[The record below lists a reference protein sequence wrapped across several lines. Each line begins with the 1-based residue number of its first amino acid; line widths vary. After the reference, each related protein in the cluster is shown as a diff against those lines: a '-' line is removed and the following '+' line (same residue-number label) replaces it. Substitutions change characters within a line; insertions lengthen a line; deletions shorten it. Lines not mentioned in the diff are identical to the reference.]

1 MDASISLLLDGI
13 GTLDAKVYDYRE
25 SHDNTPFDVSCVQ
38 ELVYPDTPELDP
50 SVLYVADKA
59 ALTYMAGGL
68 CDMTI
73 AFAGIIP
80 AAEAFAPVERCRVV
94 CVPNRTSAGELLN
107 ELICAQRAI
116 DDLDARLIW
125 ASLEKDP
132 LGAMLPIM
140 AEHVH
145 EPLLATDA
153 DDVLVAFAAPKGLDV
168 DDGVFRH
175 IIAHNCILSDAPL
188 FKDFLSVMP
197 ASGAL
202 RTTVPL
208 VRIPDSDREYLNA
221 MVLRDGGPLLNILMS
236 NEGGSFGIQSRDELL
251 RLKLLIER
259 AILAGSPLGFPPP
272 DTDSCVRRLLDHI
285 YVREEIIEGYLRKR
299 GWHVDDRFY
308 CVLAQMEGEGGIAKL
323 PFLARQLRSGI
334 MRDAV
339 VLVHGSEVACVVRSD
354 DCPYDIPRL
363 SADLGSVADRFKAKI
378 GVSCPF
384 HDFRELRRYHDSCR
398 TAISYGAQENPL
410 RVVSFFDDYAARHLE
425 HVLFNR
431 SINEVL
437 LDARAVDIKRHDDEQ
452 GQSLLQTLLVYL
464 ECGQNKTLAAKQLYI
479 HRNTL
484 VYRIG
489 VIEKVAGI
497 DLEKLDADRLFHLM
511 YTCRYLLSRR

>member
-1 MDASISLLLDGI
+1 MDVSISLLLDGI
-13 GTLDAKVYDYRE
+13 GAQDSKVYDYRE
-25 SHDNTPFDVSCVQ
+25 VHENTPFDVSCVQ
-38 ELVYPDTPELDP
+38 ELVYPEARDLDP
-50 SVLYVADKA
+50 HVLYVADKA

-68 CDMTI
+68 AGMSI
-73 AFAGIIP
+73 AFAGDIP

-94 CVPNRTSAGELLN
+94 CVPGRKGSGELLN
-107 ELICAQRAI
+107 ELVAAQHAI
-116 DDLDARLIW
+116 DDFDTRLIW

-132 LGAMLPIM
+132 LGAMFPIM
-140 AEHVH
+140 AEHLH

-153 DDVLVAFAAPKGLDV
+153 DDVLVAYAAPKGMEV
-168 DDGVFRH
+168 ADGVFRH

-188 FKDFLSVMP
+188 YRELLSAMP
-197 ASGAL
+197 ATGEL

-208 VRIPDSDREYLNA
+208 VRIPNSGREYLNA
-221 MVLRDGGPLLNILMS
+221 MVLRDGEPLLNILMS
-236 NEGGSFGIQSRDELL
+236 NEGAPFGISSRDELL
-251 RLKLLIER
+251 RLKLIIER

-272 DTDSCVRRLLDHI
+272 ETDSCVRRLLDHI

-299 GWHVDDRFY
+299 GWHVDDRYY
-308 CVLAQMEGEGGIAKL
+308 CVLAQIEGEGGIAKL

-339 VLVHGSEVACVVRSD
+339 VLVHGTEVACVVRAD
-354 DCPYDIPRL
+354 EYPYNISRL
-363 SADLGSVADRFKAKI
+363 SSDLGPVADRFRAKM

-398 TAISYGAQENPL
+398 TAISYGALESPQ

-437 LDARAVDIKRHDDEQ
+437 LDARAVDIKRHDDVQ

-464 ECGQNKTLAAKQLYI
+464 ECGQNKTLAAKQLFV

-511 YTCRYLLSRR
+511 YTCRYLLSRS